1 EFVANWRGK
10 DYRVQPE
17 YNYEL
22 TGMVVS
28 LRQHDG
34 NSRMHSRSQD
44 HLNVADLCVIWG
56 DTAVAPTLSQVS
68 FWNGIFTCNYKT
80 SSHEAWR
87 AFNESEI
94 SNNHLISDDPILR
107 DLIRDVRVGDQIR
120 LRGQLASYVSPSG
133 SKRGTSVTRDDR
145 GNGACETI
153 YVRDFFIENRPSNP
167 WRLGFWVSLALLVLF
182 CATYLMSPHKVR
194 GRQI

>member
-1 EFVANWRGK
+1 MSWMRYAIGITALATLACYLQRNTLPGADALVADLLDAPRQRRVDTREFVANWRGK

-107 DLIRDVRVGDQIR
+107 DLIRDVR
-120 LRGQLASYVSPSG
+120 
-133 SKRGTSVTRDDR
+133 
-145 GNGACETI
+145 
-153 YVRDFFIENRPSNP
+153 
-167 WRLGFWVSLALLVLF
+167 
-182 CATYLMSPHKVR
+182 
-194 GRQI
+194 